1 LQEVYL
7 LTGTAPVNLPQ
18 RQMRLQ
24 FGDQVSLN
32 ASFAHWLETLIE
44 PAPELRFSNARK
56 ALEALQANGSPSP
69 LEAAY
74 TDIQETTP
82 QNRQRVVN
90 IAITQY
96 IIAFFCVIALPS
108 MFAMVRKAKES
119 EARNNIGAMNRAQQ
133 AYFLEQQEFSDSMA
147 ALGISIKPQTE
158 NYDYSIRATP
168 LAVFNY
174 ATPRRNGLRGYVST
188 VYLLVPNEQTGEI
201 LTTVLICKTKDD
213 GRSNWSKIP
222 RPAEP
227 PIIRENGIE
236 CGPKTEA
243 YGLLGGR
250 GPGHT
255 LLDTDSALAYNSL
268 SYATAGQY
276 DKALEVAQSINNAD
290 LKARALATIAI
301 TLAEKGQYDKALEVS
316 TTIKDGSIKKR
327 TLDAIARYQKSP

>member
-1 LQEVYL
+1 MLK
-7 LTGTAPVNLPQ
+7 
-18 RQMRLQ
+18 
-24 FGDQVSLN
+24 SL
-32 ASFAHWLETLIE
+32 
-44 PAPELRFSNARK
+44 
-56 ALEALQANGSPSP
+56 
-69 LEAAY
+69 
-74 TDIQETTP
+74 
-82 QNRQRVVN
+82 
-90 IAITQY
+90 QY
-96 IIAFFCVIALPS
+96 IIVALLFVIVIPS
-108 MFAMVRKAKES
+108 MFRQSRKDKER
-119 EARNNIGAMNRAQQ
+119 EAINNLGSMNRAQS
-133 AYFLEQQEFSDSMA
+133 AYFLEQQKFSDSMA
-147 ALGISIKPQTE
+147 SLGISIKPQTK

-174 ATPRRNGLRGYVST
+174 ATPRKNGLRGYVST

-236 CGPKTEA
+236 CGPNTEA

-276 DKALEVAQSINNAD
+276 DKALEAVQSINHAD
-290 LKARALATIAI
+290 FKARALATIAI
-301 TLAEKGQYDKALEVS
+301 ILAEKGQDDKALEVAK
-316 TTIKDGSIKKR
+316 TVKDASYKQMA
-327 TLDAIARYQKSP
+327 LDASARYRNSY